1 MIKLILIL
9 AILFIILLVVFMF
22 CALKLGKES
31 DSEEK
36 KQ

>member
-9 AILFIILLVVFMF
+9 AILFIILLVAFMF

-31 DSEEK
+31 EEK